1 MEGFMD
7 EARALEDATRAGLTD
22 GDGPDDVAPVDELA
36 EDGGEHG
43 DS

>member
-1 MEGFMD
+1 MADFMD
-7 EARALEDATRAGLTD
+7 EAKALEDATKAGLTD